1 MHRPWTAIMSEQ
13 NYVTAVNVSAAYEKE
28 AAKRELEERY
38 PGKQVVALIPGE
50 HATYTHTFGYTKRN
64 AEPSSKNTSAY
75 IDPFDTS
82 HVGDPF

>member
-13 NYVTAVNVSAAYEKE
+13 NYVSAINVSAAYEKE
-28 AAKRELEERY
+28 AAKKELEQKF

-50 HATYTHTFGYTKRN
+50 HATYTHTFGFTERRSDSSTRN
-64 AEPSSKNTSAY
+64 SSAY
-75 IDPFDTS
+75 IDPFDTT